1 VFGGWA
7 GSSRG
12 RLSGLRAARRMERE
26 SCRATGSL
34 QVGETVSGGGGVS
47 RGALVARIDGEEEDV
62 LVVSKVCHY
71 RDTLADLDTK
81 QTENSKSVLVEL
93 SSYM

>member
-1 VFGGWA
+1 VVWA
-7 GSSRG
+7 M
-12 RLSGLRAARRMERE
+12 A
-26 SCRATGSL
+26 
-34 QVGETVSGGGGVS
+34 
-47 RGALVARIDGEEEDV
+47 GALVARIDGEEDV

-93 SSYM
+93 ST

>member
-1 VFGGWA
+1 VVWA
-7 GSSRG
+7 M
-12 RLSGLRAARRMERE
+12 A
-26 SCRATGSL
+26 
-34 QVGETVSGGGGVS
+34 
-47 RGALVARIDGEEEDV
+47 GALVARIDGEEEDV

-93 SSYM
+93 STYM